1 MTGVTQGTWGCAP
14 PPGPILG
21 QKNVKT
27 PIPPLQAPRG
37 GGVRG
42 VGETA
47 PGQGCTVPLSGRGLS
62 GRAVHAGRCSPSP
75 TSLPQRVRGRRRELD
90 YISQQAPRPP
100 RRGRGGASPGRSGA
114 AMAAEWSVV
123 LLTCQRGGCVSAF
136 QRELEAR
143 RLRGGLGPRPPPL
156 LLAVEDPWARL
167 GSGGATL
174 NALLVAAEHL
184 SARAG
189 CTVVTSDV
197 LREARILIL
206 HMGRDFS
213 FDDCGRA
220 FTCLPVEEPGALAEA
235 LVCNLDS
242 LLGTM
247 THRLCVG
254 SPPGVWVCSTDMLLT
269 VPSAPGIVWD
279 GFQGVRVIAVP
290 GSQMYARNHGVYL
303 TDEQLSLFFDIVLCM
318 ARGMTEEDFVKG
330 GGDASARNARSVL
343 WTALRAFPLSMA
355 CIPDASYDYM
365 TMSASDH
372 IRSLTLL
379 PGSASHLRFSKT
391 AHSHVDR
398 PCLLEDGSSVTNC
411 LLEGAVRLAAGS
423 VIQHCHLQGPLEIG
437 PGCLLSGLA
446 VGSSPALQG
455 CPLRDIVLQGHHVR
469 LRDLPCRVFTLTG
482 RLDDWQSPAEEATYL
497 NVPWAEFFHRTG
509 IREGDLWDAETPRR
523 SRCLLSA
530 RLFPVLH
537 ACEALGLDDVL
548 WLLAPAAAAGK
559 RLACWRTAWRMSW
572 QELLPCLDKAA
583 ELGARRALF
592 FLQGQRK
599 VRAVLLGHRD
609 SSLLP
614 LTRSAVHEGYHEA
627 MLGTLDEV
635 ASMAGDVG
643 IAARALACIAE
654 VLGCMARG
662 EGGLRSGPA
671 ANREWASAFGRLESG
686 DIAGGVRELAA
697 ERQKWMSRPALLVRA
712 ARHYEGAEQI
722 LVRQAVMSSCQFV
735 TVGQAE
741 LPPLGHWVQVA
752 CPARLDLSGGWSDTP
767 PITYEHGGAVVDV
780 AVLVD
785 GCRPIGARVRR
796 ISEPE
801 LRLVS
806 LGGTSR
812 SEAVAE
818 LVCRELEHLQDYC
831 QPHAPGALLKAA
843 FICTQ
848 VVQFPSQKP
857 LQAQLMESFGGG
869 FEVHTWSKLPHGS
882 GLGTSSILAGAV
894 MASLY
899 RAAGKAAS
907 TESLIHAVLHLEQ
920 RLTTGGGW
928 QDQVGGLVPGIKIGR
943 SKAQLP
949 LRVEVEKILVPDS
962 FTQTLNNHLLL
973 VYTGKTRLARN
984 LLQDVV
990 RNWYARLPS
999 TVQNADALVSNAE
1012 ECAQALRQGNLL
1024 LIGKCLD
1031 RYWQQKKCMAPGCEP
1046 LAVGRM
1052 MDALRPYVYG
1062 QCLAGAGGGGFLYV
1076 LTKVPRQKEALHQI
1090 LAKTEGLGNFSIHS
1104 IAVDTSGFSVEVVGC
1119 DLKDGAHPG
1128 EDMAV

>member
-1 MTGVTQGTWGCAP
+1 
-14 PPGPILG
+14 
-21 QKNVKT
+21 
-27 PIPPLQAPRG
+27 
-37 GGVRG
+37 
-42 VGETA
+42 
-47 PGQGCTVPLSGRGLS
+47 
-62 GRAVHAGRCSPSP
+62 
-75 TSLPQRVRGRRRELD
+75 
-90 YISQQAPRPP
+90 
-100 RRGRGGASPGRSGA
+100 
-114 AMAAEWSVV
+114 MAAEWDGV
-123 LLTCQRGGCVSAF
+123 LLTYQRGGCVAAF
-136 QRELEAR
+136 QRELEVR

-156 LLAVEDPWARL
+156 LLAVEDPWHQL

-189 CTVVTSDV
+189 CTVVSSDV

-220 FTCLPVEEPGALAEA
+220 FTCLPVEEPSAPAEA

-242 LLGTM
+242 LLETM

-269 VPSAPGIVWD
+269 VPSEPGIDWD

-290 GSQMYARNHGVYL
+290 GSQMYARCHGVYL
-303 TDEQLSLFFDIVLCM
+303 ADEQQPWLL
-318 ARGMTEEDFVKG
+318 EE
-330 GGDASARNARSVL
+330 
-343 WTALRAFPLSMA
+343 
-355 CIPDASYDYM
+355 
-365 TMSASDH
+365 
-372 IRSLTLL
+372 
-379 PGSASHLRFSKT
+379 GSA
-391 AHSHVDR
+391 
-398 PCLLEDGSSVTNC
+398 VTNC

-437 PGCLLSGLA
+437 PGCLISGL
-446 VGSSPALQG
+446 SSGCSAALQG
-455 CPLRDIVLQGHHVR
+455 CPLRDVVLQGHHVR
-469 LRDLPCRVFTLTG
+469 LHALPCRVFTLTG
-482 RLDDWQSPAEEATYL
+482 RLDDWQSPLEEATYL
-497 NVPWAEFFHRTG
+497 NVPWAEFFRRTG
-509 IREGDLWDAETPRR
+509 IRAGDLWAAEAPAS
-523 SRCLLSA
+523 SRCLLNA

-537 ACEALGLDDVL
+537 ARQALGLPDLL
-548 WLLAPAAAAGK
+548 WLLAPTVPGEQ
-559 RLACWRTAWRMSW
+559 LARWRAAWRMSW

-583 ELGARRALF
+583 ELGARRELF
-592 FLQGQRK
+592 FLQAQRK
-599 VRAVLLGHRD
+599 VRRVLLGRQD

-614 LTRSAVHEGYHEA
+614 LACSAVHEGYHEA
-627 MLGTLDEV
+627 VLGTLDEV
-635 ASMAGDVG
+635 ASGSGDAG
-643 IAARALACIAE
+643 IAARALACVAE

-671 ANREWASAFGRLESG
+671 ANREWAPALRRLESG
-686 DIAGGVRELAA
+686 DLAGGVRLLAA
-697 ERQKWMSRPALLVRA
+697 ERRKWMSSPALLVRA

-735 TVGQAE
+735 SVGQTE
-741 LPPLGHWVQVA
+741 LPPVGHWVQVT

-767 PITYEHGGAVVDV
+767 PISYEHGGAVVDV

-785 GCRPIGARVRR
+785 GRRPIGARARR
-796 ISEPE
+796 IGQPQ
-801 LRLVS
+801 LRLLS
-806 LGGTSR
+806 LGASTSQ
-812 SEAVAE
+812 
-818 LVCRELEHLQDYC
+818 LLCQELEDLQDYC

-848 VVQFPSQKP
+848 VVQFPSEKP
-857 LQAQLMESFGGG
+857 LRVQLMENFGGG
-869 FEVHTWSKLPHGS
+869 FEVHTWSDLPHGS

-899 RAAGKAAS
+899 RAAGKVAS

-928 QDQVGGLVPGIKIGR
+928 QDQVGGLMPGIKIGR

-949 LRVEVEKILVPDS
+949 LRVEVEKISVPEG
-962 FTQTLNNHLLL
+962 FTQTLNDHLLL

-999 TVQNADALVSNAE
+999 IVQNANALVSNAE
-1012 ECAQALRQGNLL
+1012 ECARALRQGDLPLL
-1024 LIGKCLD
+1024 GQCLE
-1031 RYWQQKKCMAPGCEP
+1031 RYWQQKKCMAPGCQP

-1052 MDALRPYVYG
+1052 MAALQPHVYG

-1076 LTKVPRQKEALHQI
+1076 LTKAPGQKEALQQV
-1090 LAKTEGLGNFSIHS
+1090 LAQTQGLGNFSIHS
-1104 IAVDTSGFSVEVVGC
+1104 IQVDTGGFSVEVLGC
-1119 DLKDGAHPG
+1119 EPEDSTHLG
-1128 EDMAV
+1128 EDRAV

>member
-1 MTGVTQGTWGCAP
+1 
-14 PPGPILG
+14 
-21 QKNVKT
+21 
-27 PIPPLQAPRG
+27 
-37 GGVRG
+37 
-42 VGETA
+42 
-47 PGQGCTVPLSGRGLS
+47 
-62 GRAVHAGRCSPSP
+62 
-75 TSLPQRVRGRRRELD
+75 
-90 YISQQAPRPP
+90 
-100 RRGRGGASPGRSGA
+100 
-114 AMAAEWSVV
+114 
-123 LLTCQRGGCVSAF
+123 
-136 QRELEAR
+136 
-143 RLRGGLGPRPPPL
+143 
-156 LLAVEDPWARL
+156 
-167 GSGGATL
+167 
-174 NALLVAAEHL
+174 
-184 SARAG
+184 
-189 CTVVTSDV
+189 VVTADV
-197 LREARILIL
+197 LRDARILIL

-220 FTCLPVEEPGALAEA
+220 FTCLPVQEPGAPAEA

-269 VPSAPGIVWD
+269 VPSTPGIDWD
-279 GFQGVRVIAVP
+279 GFQGVKVIAVP
-290 GSQMYARNHGVYL
+290 GSQAYARNHGVYL
-303 TDEQLSLFFDIVLCM
+303 TDDQGLVRNIIYKGTEAQIQKCAGPDGTVPLVCGVVFFSSDAAEQLLATHVIPPLDACTYMGLDSGAPPIQLSLFFDIVLCM
-318 ARGMTEEDFVKG
+318 AGAMTEEEFVKS
-330 GGDASARNARSVL
+330 GGDATVRSARSVL
-343 WTALRAFPLSMA
+343 WAALRAFPLSMA
-355 CIPDASYDYM
+355 CIPSASYDYM
-365 TMSASDH
+365 TTSATDH

-379 PGSASHLRFSKT
+379 PGSASHLRFCKT
-391 AHSHVDR
+391 AHSHVDQ

-437 PGCLLSGLA
+437 PGCLLSGLTP
-446 VGSSPALQG
+446 GCSPALQG
-455 CPLRDIVLQGHHVR
+455 CPLRNVVLQGHHVR
-469 LRDLPCRVFTLTG
+469 LHNLSCRVFTLTG
-482 RLDDWQSPAEEATYL
+482 RLDDWQSPVDEATYL
-497 NVPWAEFFHRTG
+497 NVPWVEFFHQTG

-523 SRCLLSA
+523 SRCLLNA

-537 ACEALGLDDVL
+537 ACEALGLEDVL
-548 WLLAPAAAAGK
+548 WLLAPAAVASE
-559 RLACWRTAWRMSW
+559 RLARWRAAWRMSW
-572 QELLPCLDKAA
+572 QELLPCLDREA

-599 VRAVLLGHRD
+599 VRRVLLGRQD

-635 ASMAGDVG
+635 ASTAGDAG

-686 DIAGGVRELAA
+686 DVAGGVQELAT
-697 ERQKWMSRPALLVRA
+697 ERQKWMSSPALLVRA

-722 LVRQAVMSSCQFV
+722 LVRQAVMSSCQFI
-735 TVGQAE
+735 TVGPAE
-741 LPPLGHWVQVA
+741 LPPLGHWVQVV

-767 PITYEHGGAVVDV
+767 PITYEHGGAGGGGAK
-780 AVLVD
+780 AV
-785 GCRPIGARVRR
+785 
-796 ISEPE
+796 E
-801 LRLVS
+801 
-806 LGGTSR
+806 
-812 SEAVAE
+812 E
-818 LVCRELEHLQDYC
+818 LVCRELEHLKDYC

-848 VVQFPSQKP
+848 IVQFPSQKP
-857 LQAQLMESFGGG
+857 LREQLMESFGGG

-907 TESLIHAVLHLEQ
+907 TESLVHAVLHLEQ

-928 QDQVGGLVPGIKIGR
+928 QDQVGGLIPGIKIGR

-949 LRVEVEKILVPDS
+949 LRVEVEKIPVPDD

-999 TVQNADALVSNAE
+999 IVQNADALVSNAE

-1024 LIGKCLD
+1024 LVGECLD
-1031 RYWQQKKCMAPGCEP
+1031 RYWQHEKSTGLGGEP
-1046 LAVGRM
+1046 VAVGRM
-1052 MDALRPYVYG
+1052 MDALQPYVYG

-1076 LTKVPRQKEALHQI
+1076 LTKAPWQKEALHQI
-1090 LAKTEGLGNFSIHS
+1090 LAQTEGLGNFSIHS
-1104 IAVDTSGFSVEVVGC
+1104 IEVDTDGFSVEVMEC
-1119 DLKDGAHPG
+1119 NPK
-1128 EDMAV
+1128 

>member
-1 MTGVTQGTWGCAP
+1 
-14 PPGPILG
+14 
-21 QKNVKT
+21 
-27 PIPPLQAPRG
+27 
-37 GGVRG
+37 
-42 VGETA
+42 
-47 PGQGCTVPLSGRGLS
+47 
-62 GRAVHAGRCSPSP
+62 
-75 TSLPQRVRGRRRELD
+75 
-90 YISQQAPRPP
+90 
-100 RRGRGGASPGRSGA
+100 
-114 AMAAEWSVV
+114 MAAEWSAI
-123 LLTCQRGGCVSAF
+123 LLTCRRGHGSVSAL
-136 QRELEAR
+136 QRELEVR
-143 RLRGGLGPRPPPL
+143 RLRGGLGPRPPAL
-156 LLAVEDPWARL
+156 LLAVEDPWAHL

-189 CTVVTSDV
+189 CTVVTADV
-197 LREARILIL
+197 LRDARILIL
-206 HMGRDFS
+206 HVGRDFS

-220 FTCLPVEEPGALAEA
+220 FTCLPAEEPGAPAEA

-269 VPSAPGIVWD
+269 VPSTPGVNWD
-279 GFQGVRVIAVP
+279 SFQGVRVIAVP
-290 GSQMYARNHGVYL
+290 GSPAYARNHGVYL
-303 TDEQLSLFFDIVLCM
+303 TNEQGLVRDIIYKGTEAQIQQCAGPDGTVPLVCGIVFFSSDAAEQLLATHVIPPLDACTYMGLDSGAPPIQLSLFFDIVLCM
-318 ARGMTEEDFVKG
+318 AGGMTEEDFVKG
-330 GGDASARNARSVL
+330 GGDTSVRSARSVL
-343 WTALRAFPLSMA
+343 WTALRGFPLSMA
-355 CIPDASYDYM
+355 CIPNASYDYM
-365 TMSASDH
+365 TASASDH

-379 PGSASHLRFSKT
+379 PGSASHLRFCKT
-391 AHSHVDR
+391 AHSHVDQ

-411 LLEGAVRLAAGS
+411 LLEGAVQLAAGS
-423 VIQHCHLQGPLEIG
+423 VIQHCHLQGPLVIG
-437 PGCLLSGLA
+437 PGCLLSGLD
-446 VGSSPALQG
+446 VGSSPALRG
-455 CPLRDIVLQGHHVR
+455 HPLRDVVLQGHHIR

-482 RLDDWQSPAEEATYL
+482 RLDDWQIPVEEATYL
-497 NVPWAEFFHRTG
+497 NVPWAEFFQQTG
-509 IREGDLWDAETPRR
+509 VREGDLWDAETPRR

-537 ACEALGLDDVL
+537 AREALGLEDVL
-548 WLLAPAAAAGK
+548 WLLG
-559 RLACWRTAWRMSW
+559 LATVASEQLTRWRMAWRMSW
-572 QELLPCLDKAA
+572 QELLPCLDTEA
-583 ELGARRALF
+583 ELGARQALF
-592 FLQGQRK
+592 FLQGQCK
-599 VRAVLLGHRD
+599 VRRVLLGCQD

-614 LTRSAVHEGYHEA
+614 LARSAVHEGYHEA

-635 ASMAGDVG
+635 ASTASDAG

-654 VLGCMARG
+654 VLGCMAQG

-686 DIAGGVRELAA
+686 DITGGVQKLAA

-722 LVRQAVMSSCQFV
+722 LVRKAVMSSCQFI
-735 TVGQAE
+735 TVEQVE
-741 LPPLGHWVQVA
+741 LPPLGHWVQVV

-796 ISEPE
+796 IVQPE

-806 LGGTSR
+806 LSGTPR

-818 LVCRELEHLQDYC
+818 LVCRELEDLQDYC

-848 VVQFPSQKP
+848 IVQFPSQTP
-857 LQAQLMESFGGG
+857 LRAQLMESYGGG

-949 LRVEVEKILVPDS
+949 LRVEVEQILVPDG
-962 FTQTLNNHLLL
+962 FIQTLNDHLLL

-999 TVQNADALVSNAE
+999 IVQNADALVSNAE
-1012 ECAQALRQGNLL
+1012 ECAQALRQGDLL
-1024 LIGKCLD
+1024 LLGKCLD
-1031 RYWQQKKCMAPGCEP
+1031 CYWQQKKCMAPGCEP

-1052 MDALRPYVYG
+1052 MDALRPYVHG

-1076 LTKVPRQKEALHQI
+1076 LTKASRQKEALHRI
-1090 LAKTEGLGNFSIHS
+1090 LANTEGLGNFSIHS
-1104 IAVDTSGFSVEVVGC
+1104 IEVDTGGFSVEVVECGM
-1119 DLKDGAHPG
+1119 KDGAHPG
-1128 EDMAV
+1128 GDRAV

>member
-1 MTGVTQGTWGCAP
+1 
-14 PPGPILG
+14 
-21 QKNVKT
+21 
-27 PIPPLQAPRG
+27 
-37 GGVRG
+37 
-42 VGETA
+42 
-47 PGQGCTVPLSGRGLS
+47 
-62 GRAVHAGRCSPSP
+62 
-75 TSLPQRVRGRRRELD
+75 
-90 YISQQAPRPP
+90 
-100 RRGRGGASPGRSGA
+100 
-114 AMAAEWSVV
+114 MAAEWSVL

-136 QRELEAR
+136 QRELESR
-143 RLRGGLGPRPPPL
+143 RLRGSLGPRPPAL

-197 LREARILIL
+197 LRDARILIL

-220 FTCLPVEEPGALAEA
+220 FTCLPVEEPSTQAEA

-269 VPSAPGIVWD
+269 VPAVPGINWD

-290 GSQMYARNHGVYL
+290 GSQAYARNHGVYL
-303 TDEQLSLFFDIVLCM
+303 TDEEGLVHNIVYKGTEAQIQQCAGPDGTVPLVCGVVFFSSDAAEQLLATHVVPPLDACTYMGLDSGAPPIQLSLFFDIVLCM
-318 ARGMTEEDFVKG
+318 AEGMTEEEFVKG
-330 GGDASARNARSVL
+330 GGDASVKSARSVL
-343 WTALRAFPLSMA
+343 WTALHTFPLSMA
-355 CIPDASYDYM
+355 CIPNASYDYM
-365 TMSASDH
+365 TTSASDH

-379 PGSASHLRFSKT
+379 PGSASHLRFCKT
-391 AHSHVDR
+391 AHSHVDQ
-398 PCLLEDGSSVTNC
+398 PHLLEDGSSVTNC
-411 LLEGAVRLAAGS
+411 LLEGAVQLAAGS
-423 VIQHCHLQGPLEIG
+423 VVQHCHLQGPLEIG

-446 VGSSPALQG
+446 ADSSPALQG
-455 CPLRDIVLQGHHVR
+455 CPLHDIVLQGHHVR

-482 RLDDWQSPAEEATYL
+482 RLDDWQSPADEATYL
-497 NVPWAEFFHRTG
+497 NMPWAEFFHRTG
-509 IREGDLWDAETPRR
+509 IREGDLWDAEMPRR

-537 ACEALGLDDVL
+537 AHEALGLEDVL
-548 WLLAPAAAAGK
+548 WLLAPVAGK
-559 RLACWRTAWRMSW
+559 RLARWRTAWRMSW
-572 QELLPCLDKAA
+572 QELLPCLDRVA
-583 ELGARRALF
+583 ELGARRDLF
-592 FLQGQRK
+592 FLQGQHK
-599 VRAVLLGHRD
+599 VRQVLLGCRD
-609 SSLLP
+609 SSLQP

-627 MLGTLDEV
+627 VLGTLDEV
-635 ASMAGDVG
+635 ASTADDAG
-643 IAARALACIAE
+643 IAARALACIAD

-697 ERQKWMSRPALLVRA
+697 ERQKWMSSPALLVRA

-722 LVRQAVMSSCQFV
+722 LIRQAVMSSCQFV
-735 TVGQAE
+735 TVGEVE

-785 GCRPIGARVRR
+785 GCRPIGAQVRR

-801 LRLVS
+801 LRLTS
-806 LGGTSR
+806 LGGTPQ
-812 SEAVAE
+812 SEAVME

-857 LQAQLMESFGGG
+857 LGAQLMENFGGG
-869 FEVHTWSKLPHGS
+869 FEVQTWSKLPHGS

-894 MASLY
+894 MAALY
-899 RAAGKAAS
+899 RAAGKTAS
-907 TESLIHAVLHLEQ
+907 TTSLIHAVLHLEQ

-949 LRVEVEKILVPDS
+949 LRVEVEKILVPDG
-962 FTQTLNNHLLL
+962 FTQTLNDHLLL

-999 TVQNADALVSNAE
+999 AVQNADALVSNAE
-1012 ECAQALRQGNLL
+1012 ECAQALRQGNLPL
-1024 LIGKCLD
+1024 LGQCLE

-1046 LAVGRM
+1046 LAVRRM
-1052 MDALRPYVYG
+1052 MAALQPHVYG

-1076 LTKVPRQKEALHQI
+1076 LTKAPRQKEALHQI
-1090 LAKTEGLGNFSIHS
+1090 LAKTEGLGNFSVHS
-1104 IAVDTSGFSVEVVGC
+1104 IEVDMGGFPVDVVGC
-1119 DLKDGAHPG
+1119 DLKDGAPSR
-1128 EDMAV
+1128 EDVAV

>member
-1 MTGVTQGTWGCAP
+1 MLPCTPRHQPQSPQFALTALAAGYHRATKSGTTRSDTTEP
-14 PPGPILG
+14 PDH
-21 QKNVKT
+21 KT
-27 PIPPLQAPRG
+27 P
-37 GGVRG
+37 
-42 VGETA
+42 
-47 PGQGCTVPLSGRGLS
+47 
-62 GRAVHAGRCSPSP
+62 
-75 TSLPQRVRGRRRELD
+75 
-90 YISQQAPRPP
+90 
-100 RRGRGGASPGRSGA
+100 
-114 AMAAEWSVV
+114 
-123 LLTCQRGGCVSAF
+123 
-136 QRELEAR
+136 ELESR
-143 RLRGGLGPRPPPL
+143 RLRGSLGPRPPAL

-197 LREARILIL
+197 LRDARILIL

-220 FTCLPVEEPGALAEA
+220 FTCLPVEEPSTQAEA

-247 THRLCVG
+247 TQRLCVG

-269 VPSAPGIVWD
+269 VPAVPGIDWD

-290 GSQMYARNHGVYL
+290 GSQAYARNHGVYL
-303 TDEQLSLFFDIVLCM
+303 TDEEGLVHNIVYKGTEAQIQQCAGPDGTVPLVCGVVFFSSDAAEQLLATHVVPPLDACTYMGLDSGAPPIQLSLFFDVVLCM
-318 ARGMTEEDFVKG
+318 AEGMTEEEFVKG
-330 GGDASARNARSVL
+330 GGDASVKSARSVL
-343 WTALRAFPLSMA
+343 WTALHTFPLSMA
-355 CIPDASYDYM
+355 CIPNASYDYM
-365 TMSASDH
+365 TTSASDH

-379 PGSASHLRFSKT
+379 PGSASHLRFCKT
-391 AHSHVDR
+391 AHSHVD
-398 PCLLEDGSSVTNC
+398 
-411 LLEGAVRLAAGS
+411 
-423 VIQHCHLQGPLEIG
+423 GPLEIG

-446 VGSSPALQG
+446 ADSSPALQG
-455 CPLRDIVLQGHHVR
+455 CPLHDIVLQGHHVR

-482 RLDDWQSPAEEATYL
+482 RLDDWQSPADEATYL
-497 NVPWAEFFHRTG
+497 NMPWAEFFHRTG
-509 IREGDLWDAETPRR
+509 IREGDVWDAEMPRR

-537 ACEALGLDDVL
+537 AHEALGLEDVL
-548 WLLAPAAAAGK
+548 WLLAPVAGE
-559 RLACWRTAWRMSW
+559 RLARWRTAWRMSW
-572 QELLPCLDKAA
+572 QELLPCLDRVA
-583 ELGARRALF
+583 ELGARRDLF
-592 FLQGQRK
+592 FLQGQHK
-599 VRAVLLGHRD
+599 VRQVLLGCRD
-609 SSLLP
+609 SSLQP

-627 MLGTLDEV
+627 VLGTLDEV
-635 ASMAGDVG
+635 ASTADDAG
-643 IAARALACIAE
+643 IAARALACIAD

-697 ERQKWMSRPALLVRA
+697 ERQKWMSSPALLVRA

-722 LVRQAVMSSCQFV
+722 LIRQAVMSSCQFV
-735 TVGQAE
+735 TVGEVE

-785 GCRPIGARVRR
+785 GCRPIGAQVRR
-796 ISEPE
+796 IRKPE
-801 LRLVS
+801 LHLTS
-806 LGGTSR
+806 LGGTPQ
-812 SEAVAE
+812 SEAAME

-857 LQAQLMESFGGG
+857 LGAQLMENFGGG
-869 FEVHTWSKLPHGS
+869 FEVQTWSKLPHGS

-894 MASLY
+894 MAALY
-899 RAAGKAAS
+899 RAAGKTAS
-907 TESLIHAVLHLEQ
+907 TTSLIHAVLHLEQ

-949 LRVEVEKILVPDS
+949 LRVEVEKILVPDG
-962 FTQTLNNHLLL
+962 FTQTLNDHLLL

-999 TVQNADALVSNAE
+999 AVQNADALVSNAE
-1012 ECAQALRQGNLL
+1012 ECAQALRQGNLPL
-1024 LIGKCLD
+1024 LGQCLE

-1046 LAVGRM
+1046 LAVRRM
-1052 MDALRPYVYG
+1052 MAALQPHVYG

-1076 LTKVPRQKEALHQI
+1076 LTKAPRQKEALHQI
-1090 LAKTEGLGNFSIHS
+1090 LAKTEGLDNFSVHS
-1104 IAVDTSGFSVEVVGC
+1104 IEVDMGGFPVDVVGC
-1119 DLKDGAHPG
+1119 DLKDGAHSR
-1128 EDMAV
+1128 EDVAV

>member
-1 MTGVTQGTWGCAP
+1 
-14 PPGPILG
+14 
-21 QKNVKT
+21 
-27 PIPPLQAPRG
+27 
-37 GGVRG
+37 
-42 VGETA
+42 
-47 PGQGCTVPLSGRGLS
+47 
-62 GRAVHAGRCSPSP
+62 
-75 TSLPQRVRGRRRELD
+75 
-90 YISQQAPRPP
+90 
-100 RRGRGGASPGRSGA
+100 
-114 AMAAEWSVV
+114 
-123 LLTCQRGGCVSAF
+123 
-136 QRELEAR
+136 
-143 RLRGGLGPRPPPL
+143 L

-189 CTVVTSDV
+189 YTVVSSDV

-269 VPSAPGIVWD
+269 MPSATGINWD

-290 GSQMYARNHGVYL
+290 GSQAYARNHGVYL
-303 TDEQLSLFFDIVLCM
+303 ADEQGLVQDIIYKGTEAQIQQCAGTDGTVPLVCGVVFFSSDAAEQLLATHVIPPLDACTYMGLDSGAPPIQLSLFFDIVLCM
-318 ARGMTEEDFVKG
+318 AGGVTEEEFLKS
-330 GGDASARNARSVL
+330 GGDASVRSARSIL
-343 WTALRAFPLSMA
+343 WTALHAFPLSMA
-355 CIPDASYDYM
+355 CIPGASYDYM
-365 TMSASDH
+365 TTSASDH

-379 PGSASHLRFSKT
+379 PGSASHLHFCKT
-391 AHSHVDR
+391 AHSHVDQPR
-398 PCLLEDGSSVTNC
+398 LLEDGSSVTNC
-411 LLEGAVRLAAGS
+411 LLEGAVQLAAGS

-437 PGCLLSGLA
+437 PGCLLSGLSA
-446 VGSSPALQG
+446 CSPPALQR
-455 CPLRDIVLQGHHVR
+455 CPLHNLVLQGHHVR
-469 LRDLPCRVFTLTG
+469 LRDLACRVFTLTG
-482 RLDDWQSPAEEATYL
+482 RLDDWQSPLEEATYL

-509 IREGDLWDAETPRR
+509 IREGDLWDAELPRR
-523 SRCLLSA
+523 SCCLLNA

-537 ACEALGLDDVL
+537 ACEALGLEDVL
-548 WLLAPAAAAGK
+548 WLLAPGAAVASE
-559 RLACWRTAWRMSW
+559 RLARWRAAWRMSW

-583 ELGARRALF
+583 ELAARRALF

-599 VRAVLLGHRD
+599 VRRVLLGCQD

-614 LTRSAVHEGYHEA
+614 LARSAVHEGYHEA
-627 MLGTLDEV
+627 VLGTLDEV
-635 ASMAGDVG
+635 ASTAGDAG

-654 VLGCMARG
+654 VLGCMAGG

-671 ANREWASAFGRLESG
+671 ANREWALAFGRLESG

-735 TVGQAE
+735 TVGQME

-767 PITYEHGGAVVDV
+767 PITYEHGGAVVNL

-796 ISEPE
+796 IGQPE

-806 LGGTSR
+806 LGRMPQG
-812 SEAVAE
+812 EAAVE
-818 LVCRELEHLQDYC
+818 LVCQELEHLQDYC

-848 VVQFPSQKP
+848 IVRFPSEKP
-857 LQAQLMESFGGG
+857 LQAQLMENFGGG

-928 QDQVGGLVPGIKIGR
+928 QDQLGGLVPGIKIGR

-949 LRVEVEKILVPDS
+949 LRVEVEEILVPDG
-962 FTQTLNNHLLL
+962 FTQTLNDHLLL

-999 TVQNADALVSNAE
+999 IMQNANALVSNAE
-1012 ECAQALRQGNLL
+1012 ECAQALRQGNLPL
-1024 LIGKCLD
+1024 VGKCLD

-1046 LAVGRM
+1046 LAVGCM
-1052 MDALRPYVYG
+1052 MDALRPHVYG

-1076 LTKVPRQKEALHQI
+1076 LTKAPRQKETLHQI

-1104 IAVDTSGFSVEVVGC
+1104 IEVDTGGFSVEVVGC
-1119 DLKDGAHPG
+1119 DPK
-1128 EDMAV
+1128 

>member
-1 MTGVTQGTWGCAP
+1 M
-14 PPGPILG
+14 
-21 QKNVKT
+21 
-27 PIPPLQAPRG
+27 
-37 GGVRG
+37 
-42 VGETA
+42 
-47 PGQGCTVPLSGRGLS
+47 
-62 GRAVHAGRCSPSP
+62 AV
-75 TSLPQRVRGRRRELD
+75 
-90 YISQQAPRPP
+90 
-100 RRGRGGASPGRSGA
+100 
-114 AMAAEWSVV
+114 EWSVLV
-123 LLTCQRGGCVSAF
+123 LTCQRGGCVSAF
-136 QRELEAR
+136 QRELEVR

-156 LLAVEDPWARL
+156 LLAVEDPWASL

-197 LREARILIL
+197 LKEAHILIL
-206 HMGRDFS
+206 HTGRDFS

-220 FTCLPVEEPGALAEA
+220 FTCLPVEEPSAVAEA

-269 VPSAPGIVWD
+269 MPSAPGINWD
-279 GFQGVRVIAVP
+279 GLQGVRVIAVP
-290 GSQMYARNHGVYL
+290 GSQAYARNHGVYL
-303 TDEQLSLFFDIVLCM
+303 TDEQGLVHNIIYKGTEAQIQQCAGPDGTVPLVCGVVFFSSDAAEQLLATHVIPPLDACTYMGLDSGAPPIQLSLFFDIVLSM
-318 ARGMTEEDFVKG
+318 ARGVTEQDFVKG
-330 GGDASARNARSVL
+330 GGDTSVRNARSVL
-343 WTALRAFPLSMA
+343 WAALHTFPLSMA
-355 CIPDASYDYM
+355 CISNASYDYM
-365 TMSASDH
+365 TTSASDH

-379 PGSASHLRFSKT
+379 PSSASHLFFCKT
-391 AHSHVDR
+391 AHSHVDQ

-455 CPLRDIVLQGHHVR
+455 FPLRDVVLQGHHVQ
-469 LRDLPCRVFTLTG
+469 LRDLPCRVFTLSG
-482 RLDDWQSPAEEATYL
+482 RLDDWQSPAERATYL
-497 NVPWAEFFHRTG
+497 NMPWAEFFHRTG
-509 IREGDLWDAETPRR
+509 IREGDLWDAEMPQG

-537 ACEALGLDDVL
+537 AHEALGLEDVL
-548 WLLAPAAAAGK
+548 WLLAPVAGK
-559 RLACWRTAWRMSW
+559 RLARWRAAWRMSW

-583 ELGARRALF
+583 ELGARQALF
-592 FLQGQRK
+592 FLQGQHK
-599 VRAVLLGHRD
+599 VRRVLLERQD

-614 LTRSAVHEGYHEA
+614 LARSAVHEGYHEA
-627 MLGTLDEV
+627 LLGTLDEV
-635 ASMAGDVG
+635 ASTAGDAG

-671 ANREWASAFGRLESG
+671 ANREWASAFERLESG
-686 DIAGGVRELAA
+686 DIASGVWELAA

-722 LVRQAVMSSCQFV
+722 LVRHAVMSSCQFV

-741 LPPLGHWVQVA
+741 LPPLGHWVQVV

-785 GCRPIGARVRR
+785 GCWPISARVRR

-806 LGGTSR
+806 LGGTLQ
-812 SEAVAE
+812 SEVVAE

-843 FICTQ
+843 FICSQ
-848 VVQFPSQKP
+848 IVQFPSQKP
-857 LQAQLMESFGGG
+857 LQVQLMENFRGG

-949 LRVEVEKILVPDS
+949 LRVEVEEIQVPNG
-962 FTQTLNNHLLL
+962 FTQTLNDHLLL

-999 TVQNADALVSNAE
+999 AVQNVDALVRNAE
-1012 ECAQALRQGNLL
+1012 ECAQALRQGNLP

-1031 RYWQQKKCMAPGCEP
+1031 CYWQQKKCMAPGCEP

-1076 LTKVPRQKEALHQI
+1076 LTRAPRQKEVLHQI

-1104 IAVDTSGFSVEVVGC
+1104 IKVDTSGFSVKVVGC
-1119 DLKDGAHPG
+1119 DT
-1128 EDMAV
+1128 EDCAWPREHMAV

>member
-1 MTGVTQGTWGCAP
+1 
-14 PPGPILG
+14 
-21 QKNVKT
+21 
-27 PIPPLQAPRG
+27 
-37 GGVRG
+37 
-42 VGETA
+42 
-47 PGQGCTVPLSGRGLS
+47 
-62 GRAVHAGRCSPSP
+62 
-75 TSLPQRVRGRRRELD
+75 
-90 YISQQAPRPP
+90 
-100 RRGRGGASPGRSGA
+100 
-114 AMAAEWSVV
+114 
-123 LLTCQRGGCVSAF
+123 LLV
-136 QRELEAR
+136 
-143 RLRGGLGPRPPPL
+143 
-156 LLAVEDPWARL
+156 AVEDPWARL

-174 NALLVAAEHL
+174 NALLVAAERI
-184 SARAG
+184 SASG
-189 CTVVTSDV
+189 GGTVVTADV
-197 LREARILIL
+197 LRDARILIL
-206 HMGRDFS
+206 HTGRDFS

-220 FTCLPVEEPGALAEA
+220 FTCLPVEEPGAPAEA

-269 VPSAPGIVWD
+269 VPSTPGIDWD

-290 GSQMYARNHGVYL
+290 GSQAYARNHGVYL
-303 TDEQLSLFFDIVLCM
+303 TDDQGLVRDIIYKGTEAQIQQCAGPDGTVPLVCGVVFFSSDAAEQLLATHVVPPLDACTYMGLDSGAPPIQLSLFFDIVLCM
-318 ARGMTEEDFVKG
+318 AGAMTEEEFVKG
-330 GGDASARNARSVL
+330 GGDASVKSARSML
-343 WTALRAFPLSMA
+343 WAALRAFPLSMA
-355 CIPDASYDYM
+355 CIPSASYDYM
-365 TMSASDH
+365 TTSASDH
-372 IRSLTLL
+372 IRSLTLP
-379 PGSASHLRFSKT
+379 PGSGSHLRFCKT
-391 AHSHVDR
+391 AHSHVDQ
-398 PCLLEDGSSVTNC
+398 PSLLEDGSSVTNC

-423 VIQHCHLQGPLEIG
+423 VIQHCHLQGSLEIG

-446 VGSSPALQG
+446 PDSSPALQG
-455 CPLRDIVLQGHHVR
+455 CSLHDVVLQGHHVR
-469 LRDLPCRVFTLTG
+469 LHDLSCRVFTLTG
-482 RLDDWQSPAEEATYL
+482 RLDDWQSPVDEATYL
-497 NVPWAEFFHRTG
+497 NMPWAEFFHQTG
-509 IREGDLWDAETPRR
+509 IREGDLWDAELPRR
-523 SRCLLSA
+523 SRCLLNA

-537 ACEALGLDDVL
+537 ACQALGLEDVL
-548 WLLAPAAAAGK
+548 WLLAPAAVAGGE
-559 RLACWRTAWRMSW
+559 RLARWRAAWRMSW
-572 QELLPCLDKAA
+572 QDLLPCLDREA
-583 ELGARRALF
+583 ELGARRNLF
-592 FLQGQRK
+592 FLQAQRK
-599 VRAVLLGHRD
+599 VRRVLLGRQD

-627 MLGTLDEV
+627 LLGTLDEV
-635 ASMAGDVG
+635 ASTASDAG

-671 ANREWASAFGRLESG
+671 ANREWALAFGCLESG
-686 DIAGGVRELAA
+686 DITGGVRELAA
-697 ERQKWMSRPALLVRA
+697 ERQKWMSSPALLVRA

-735 TVGQAE
+735 SVGPAE
-741 LPPLGHWVQVA
+741 LVPLGHWVQVM

-796 ISEPE
+796 IGEPE

-806 LGGTSR
+806 LGGTPR

-843 FICTQ
+843 FICTEI
-848 VVQFPSQKP
+848 VQFPSQKP
-857 LQAQLMESFGGG
+857 LRDQLMESFGGG

-928 QDQVGGLVPGIKIGR
+928 QDQVGGLMPGIKIGR

-949 LRVEVEKILVPDS
+949 LRVEVEKIPVPQG
-962 FTQTLNNHLLL
+962 FTQTLNDHLLL

-999 TVQNADALVSNAE
+999 IVQNADALVSNAE

-1024 LIGKCLD
+1024 LVGKCLD

-1052 MDALRPYVYG
+1052 MDALRPHVYG

-1076 LTKVPRQKEALHQI
+1076 LTKAPRQKEALHQI
-1090 LAKTEGLGNFSIHS
+1090 LAQTEGLGNFSIHS
-1104 IAVDTSGFSVEVVGC
+1104 IEVDSGGFSVEVM
-1119 DLKDGAHPG
+1119 G
-1128 EDMAV
+1128 EDVA

>member
-1 MTGVTQGTWGCAP
+1 EE
-14 PPGPILG
+14 
-21 QKNVKT
+21 
-27 PIPPLQAPRG
+27 
-37 GGVRG
+37 
-42 VGETA
+42 VG
-47 PGQGCTVPLSGRGLS
+47 
-62 GRAVHAGRCSPSP
+62 
-75 TSLPQRVRGRRRELD
+75 
-90 YISQQAPRPP
+90 
-100 RRGRGGASPGRSGA
+100 
-114 AMAAEWSVV
+114 MAAEWSAL
-123 LLTCQRGGCVSAF
+123 LLTCRRGHGGVSAL
-136 QRELEAR
+136 QRELEVR
-143 RLRGGLGPRPPPL
+143 RLRGGLGPRPPAL
-156 LLAVEDPWARL
+156 LLAVEDPWAHL

-189 CTVVTSDV
+189 CTVVTADV
-197 LREARILIL
+197 LRDARILIL

-220 FTCLPVEEPGALAEA
+220 FTCLPAEEPGAAAEA

-269 VPSAPGIVWD
+269 VPSTPGINWD

-290 GSQMYARNHGVYL
+290 GSPAYARSHGVYFTNEQGL
-303 TDEQLSLFFDIVLCM
+303 VHDIIYKGTEAQIQQCAGSDGTVPLVCGIVFFSSDAAEQLLATHVIPPLDACTYMGLDSGAPPIQLSLFFDIVLCM
-318 ARGMTEEDFVKG
+318 AGGMTEEDFVKG
-330 GGDASARNARSVL
+330 GGDASVRSARSVP
-343 WTALRAFPLSMA
+343 AHECQAHPLSLVNVLKA
-355 CIPDASYDYM
+355 LL
-365 TMSASDH
+365 DH

-379 PGSASHLRFSKT
+379 PGSASHLRFCKT
-391 AHSHVDR
+391 AHSHVDQ

-411 LLEGAVRLAAGS
+411 LLEGAVQLAAGS
-423 VIQHCHLQGPLEIG
+423 VIQHCHLQGPLVIG
-437 PGCLLSGLA
+437 PGCLLSGLS
-446 VGSSPALQG
+446 VDSSPALRG

-469 LRDLPCRVFTLTG
+469 LRHLPCRVFTLTG
-482 RLDDWQSPAEEATYL
+482 RLDDCPVEKATYL
-497 NVPWAEFFHRTG
+497 NMPWAEFFQRTG
-509 IREGDLWDAETPRR
+509 VREGDLWDAETPRG

-537 ACEALGLDDVL
+537 AREALGLEDVL
-548 WLLAPAAAAGK
+548 WLLG
-559 RLACWRTAWRMSW
+559 LATVAREQLARWRTAWRMSW
-572 QELLPCLDKAA
+572 QELLPCLDTEA
-583 ELGARRALF
+583 ELDARQALF

-599 VRAVLLGHRD
+599 VRRVLLGRQD

-614 LTRSAVHEGYHEA
+614 LARSAVHEGYHKA
-627 MLGTLDEV
+627 LLGTLDEV
-635 ASMAGDVG
+635 ASSASDAG

-654 VLGCMARG
+654 VLGCMAQG

-686 DIAGGVRELAA
+686 DIAGGVQELAA

-722 LVRQAVMSSCQFV
+722 LVRQAVMSSCQFI
-735 TVGQAE
+735 TVEQVE
-741 LPPLGHWVQVA
+741 LPPLGHWVQVV

-796 ISEPE
+796 IAQPE

-806 LGGTSR
+806 LSGTPP
-812 SEAVAE
+812 SEVLAE
-818 LVCRELEHLQDYC
+818 LVCQELEHLQDYC

-848 VVQFPSQKP
+848 VVQFPSQTP
-857 LQAQLMESFGGG
+857 LQAQLMENFGGG

-949 LRVEVEKILVPDS
+949 LRVEVEQIP
-962 FTQTLNNHLLL
+962 
-973 VYTGKTRLARN
+973 
-984 LLQDVV
+984 
-990 RNWYARLPS
+990 
-999 TVQNADALVSNAE
+999 
-1012 ECAQALRQGNLL
+1012 
-1024 LIGKCLD
+1024 
-1031 RYWQQKKCMAPGCEP
+1031 QKKCMAPGCEP
-1046 LAVGRM
+1046 LAVWRM
-1052 MDALRPYVYG
+1052 MGALRPYVYG
-1062 QCLAGAGGGGFLYV
+1062 QCLAGAGGGGFLYI
-1076 LTKVPRQKEALHQI
+1076 LTKAPRQKEALHQI
-1090 LAKTEGLGNFSIHS
+1090 LANTEGLGNFSIHS
-1104 IAVDTSGFSVEVVGC
+1104 IEVDTGGFSVEVVGC
-1119 DLKDGAHPG
+1119 DMDSAHPG
-1128 EDMAV
+1128 GDRAV